1 MGSGLGQPDEL
12 TSWKMSKLSMEG
24 RDVLQRQRKFSE
36 VFLQLSVKEIRRGF
50 FFFVL
55 FVKLGAM
62 TRKDP

>member
-24 RDVLQRQRKFSE
+24 RDALQRQRKFSLKCLLNKLGGD
-36 VFLQLSVKEIRRGF
+36 FLF
-50 FFFVL
+50 FFL

-62 TRKDP
+62 MRKDP